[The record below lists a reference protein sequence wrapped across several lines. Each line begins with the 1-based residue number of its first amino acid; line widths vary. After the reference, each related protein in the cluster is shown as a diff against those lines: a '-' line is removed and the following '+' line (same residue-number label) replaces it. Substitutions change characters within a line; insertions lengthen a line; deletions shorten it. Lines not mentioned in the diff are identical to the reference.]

1 MFFAFTPTCDKP
13 AANTQETAPKQ
24 QATCLLTD
32 QADQNTENDNSCAN
46 KNTLTRT
53 PDSQNAIDNSTP
65 NHPEDR
71 DANKALKTNVKV
83 HNPPGGRSCCAGADI
98 GSNLGLFRPRL
109 VQMIAIL
116 EELLEASLVRFLSI
130 FSISHVAIVL
140 DGNRRYAKSMG
151 ISQLEG
157 HKQGALLIKKVLP
170 LFIKLRIK
178 YVSMFVFS
186 IENFSRER
194 ENVDNTFRVI
204 RDYIVAEEDWL
215 NECNSRV
222 VVSGKIEMLPG
233 DLMETLSNL
242 ELKTRKNTGIVLN
255 ICCAYSSTSELEL
268 ASKRYLNSLKDSHQ
282 VSETFLSDEK
292 FKSFIYNPEIPFPN
306 ILIRTSGETRLSD
319 FLIYQ
324 ACHNT
329 RIYFLRTLWPQIS
342 NLKILI
348 IILHYV
354 IFYL

>member
-1 MFFAFTPTCDKP
+1 
-13 AANTQETAPKQ
+13 
-24 QATCLLTD
+24 
-32 QADQNTENDNSCAN
+32 
-46 KNTLTRT
+46 
-53 PDSQNAIDNSTP
+53 
-65 NHPEDR
+65 
-71 DANKALKTNVKV
+71 
-83 HNPPGGRSCCAGADI
+83 
-98 GSNLGLFRPRL
+98 
-109 VQMIAIL
+109 MIAIL

-282 VSETFLSDEK
+282 ALGLFDLPGLPQHEDLLSENSLAPDQQPKDS
-292 FKSFIYNPEIPFPN
+292 YNHPT
-306 ILIRTSGETRLSD
+306 L
-319 FLIYQ
+319 
-324 ACHNT
+324 C
-329 RIYFLRTLWPQIS
+329 YFLPI
-342 NLKILI
+342 NLYCGLYPKDTQFPVHHLTCR
-348 IILHYV
+348 V
-354 IFYL
+354 P